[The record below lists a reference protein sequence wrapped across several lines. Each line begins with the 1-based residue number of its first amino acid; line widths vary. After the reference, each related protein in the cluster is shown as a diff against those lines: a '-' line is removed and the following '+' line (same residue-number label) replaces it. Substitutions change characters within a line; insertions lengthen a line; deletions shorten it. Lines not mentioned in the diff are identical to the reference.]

1 MESDIAERLLEWYNG
16 KIEEKNMEFTE
27 KMKEDILAKARA
39 YVGAEKDRVFRE
51 EVENAIEMEDWEG
64 LYDRFYTSLAFGTA
78 GMRGVIGG
86 GTNRINTFMV
96 CKVTQG
102 LSGYLRENCADPS
115 CVIAYDSRLFSSE
128 FAHSAARVLAANG
141 VRVYLYDSLRPVP
154 MLSFATRY
162 LKASAGIVITASHNP
177 SKYNG
182 YKVYWS
188 HGGQVTPPH
197 DIGIAKLAN
206 AVSPED
212 IREVTE
218 EEARKSGL
226 LTSVPE
232 DVDKAYY
239 AMVMASL
246 RRAGLIRRSSVKV
259 AYTPLH
265 GSGNIPV
272 RHMLS
277 ELGISVS
284 VVAEQE
290 LPDGSF
296 PTVKL
301 PNPESA
307 EAMTKVISLAKE
319 IGADIV
325 LGTDPDADRLGIA
338 IPEGPDKKSYKLLTG
353 NQIATLLIDYLMLTY
368 KEQGGKEIPFV
379 AKSLVTT
386 DIVRKIA
393 ESNGGECKDVLTGFK
408 YIAEEIDRIDR
419 GDNPGR
425 RFLFGCEESY
435 GFLTVSQVHDKD
447 AVSSSVAAVEMMCY
461 WESQGKTL
469 IQRLDEIYA
478 EHGYS
483 TEVVFSAEYD
493 GAEGKAKMASIMAD
507 LRSKGKGAAI
517 AGRTIAAKEDLM
529 GENTGFPKSD
539 VLIFRFE
546 SGEKL
551 VVRPSGTEPKIKYYL
566 FLTEGEGGRKAL
578 EAAAPSIKAEFQQAL
593 L

>member
-1 MESDIAERLLEWYNG
+1 MD
-16 KIEEKNMEFTE
+16 FTA
-27 KMKEDILAKARA
+27 KMKEEILEKARF
-39 YVGAEKDRVFRE
+39 YVNAETDSIFRE
-51 EVENAIEMEDWEG
+51 EVENAISMEDWDN

-96 CKVTQG
+96 RKVTQG
-102 LSGYLRENCADPS
+102 LSEYLKENASDPS
-115 CVIAYDSRLFSSE
+115 CVIAYDSRLFSPE
-128 FAHSAARVLAANG
+128 FAKSAALVLAANG
-141 VRVYLYDSLRPVP
+141 IRVYLYDSLRPVP

-162 LKASAGIVITASHNP
+162 LKASAGIVVTASHNP

-197 DIGIAKLAN
+197 DIGIARLAN
-206 AVSPED
+206 AVMPDGIRD
-212 IREVTE
+212 IAEA
-218 EEARKSGL
+218 EARASGI

-232 DVDKAYY
+232 NVDKAYY
-239 AMVMASL
+239 DMVLASL
-246 RRAGLIRRSSVKV
+246 RRIDLIRASSVKV

-265 GSGNIPV
+265 GSGNHPV
-272 RHMLS
+272 RHILS
-277 ELGISVS
+277 ELGMPVS
-284 VVAEQE
+284 VVKEQE
-290 LPDGSF
+290 EPDGRF

-307 EAMTKVISLAKE
+307 EAMSKVITLAKE

-338 IPEGPDKKSYKLLTG
+338 IPVDAGKKAYTLLTG
-353 NQIATLLIDYLMLTY
+353 NQIATLLSDYLLLTY
-368 KEQGGKEIPFV
+368 KEQGGKDIPFV

-386 DIVRKIA
+386 DIVRKITEA
-393 ESNGGECKDVLTGFK
+393 NGGECKDVLTGFK

-419 GDNPGR
+419 GENPGR

-435 GFLTVSQVHDKD
+435 GFLTVSSVHDKD

-461 WESQGKTL
+461 WASKGKTL
-469 IQRLDEIYA
+469 TQRLDEIYA

-483 TEVVFSAEYD
+483 TEAVFSADYE
-493 GAEGKAKMASIMAD
+493 GAEGKAKMVSIMASFREKKPGD
-507 LRSKGKGAAI
+507 KI
-517 AGRTIAAKEDLM
+517 VGRTISSFEDLM

-566 FLTEGEGGRKAL
+566 FLTEGKEGRKAL
-578 EAAAPSIKAEFQQAL
+578 ESSVGAIKDEFKAEL